1 MKIYPKTFENIFSED
16 TVLKINLSK
25 ISIKGMETGDYV
37 ILFKKF
43 LKEFSNDLF
52 SFYVKATWLK
62 KNFVYNNKQADV
74 EGMKGGLLD
83 TFFTRFLRRTIGS
96 DTQFF
101 TRDFLYPKV
110 NSYFKDFFPGF
121 SEGNPFENPDFYNF
135 PYKNITIEFLAVVYQ
150 MDDRL
155 ELLKIAD
162 EQKMT
167 YAKFLDF
174 VINQIYSINEEL
186 GRDKYVFMI
195 SKKCQSY
202 VKDTDKKLLSIKKVK
217 KIKR

>member
-1 MKIYPKTFENIFSED
+1 
-16 TVLKINLSK
+16 
-25 ISIKGMETGDYV
+25 METGDYV
-37 ILFKKF
+37 ILFKKI

-52 SFYVKATWLK
+52 DFYVKATWLK
-62 KNFVYNNKQADV
+62 KNFYYNNKQADTK
-74 EGMKGGLLD
+74 GMKGGLLD
-83 TFFTRFLRRTIGS
+83 AFFSRFLRRIVGS

-110 NSYFKDFFPGF
+110 NSYFEDFFPDLD
-121 SEGNPFENPDFYNF
+121 EGNPFENPDFYKF

-174 VINQIYSINEEL
+174 ILNQIYSINEEI
-186 GRDKYVFMI
+186 GRIKYIFII

-202 VKDTDKKLLSIKKVK
+202 VKDTDKKLLSVKKVK